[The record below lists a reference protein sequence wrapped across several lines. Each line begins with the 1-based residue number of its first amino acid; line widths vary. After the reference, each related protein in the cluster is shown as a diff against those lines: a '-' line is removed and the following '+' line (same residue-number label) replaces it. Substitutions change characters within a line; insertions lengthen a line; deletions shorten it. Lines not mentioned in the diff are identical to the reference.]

1 MIMIALRGNS
11 SIVAQYLR
19 KLSYEWLH
27 WGGIALPVTGIL
39 YASPMPDMYKLVL
52 GTALLSGLLLIE
64 ASQKFAQGLRLKQA
78 AAQGA
83 TNLALPLAEA
93 TKIAL
98 PQAAATLAEATKIAL
113 PQAAATLAEA
123 TKIALPQAAAN
134 LTLGIPQAAANLT
147 SGGIV
152 VSSIVG
158 IFVLCKAYL
167 DQREI
172 RRNPNIM

>member
-1 MIMIALRGNS
+1 MESSAAVYMIALRGNS
-11 SIVAQYLR
+11 SIVTQYLR

-64 ASQKFAQGLRLKQA
+64 AGQKFAQGLGLKQA

-83 TNLALPLAEA
+83 TNLALP
-93 TKIAL
+93 
-98 PQAAATLAEATKIAL
+98 
-113 PQAAATLAEA
+113 LAEA